1 MPDPTPTNLL
11 GFFTAFRNRF
21 YEGYTGTPSWW
32 MQLAMT
38 EPSDTSLNTY
48 GWMDRLPA
56 MREWIGARQVTEP
69 ITQNRSVVNR
79 HYEITSS
86 IDADRFKDD
95 QYGIYNN
102 IVREHAR
109 QAAKRHDYN
118 LAALI
123 ETNPTCFDG
132 QAYFSTAHPQDTSGQ
147 QSLVTYSNDLINLA
161 LNPTNIGQ
169 VKTQMRNF
177 RGRDGKP
184 FNVRPTLLVVP
195 PNLEEAAHVICQNDY
210 YSPNQFGG
218 SSQQVGMSQNMYKG
232 QFTYLVI
239 PELTHANT
247 WYAFY
252 QEGPIRGLL
261 VQLRQEIQ
269 MQFLVNPTDPNVFWQ
284 KEYAW
289 GADSRENYDVTLPW
303 YGVRCG
309 VALDGGT
316 AGGPA

>member
-11 GFFTAFRNRF
+11 GFFTAFRARF
-21 YEGYTGTPSWW
+21 YEGYAGTPAWW
-32 MQLAMT
+32 QTLAMT

-79 HYEITSS
+79 HFEITSS
-86 IDADRFKDD
+86 IDADRFRDD

-123 ETNPTCFDG
+123 EANPTCFDG

>member
-1 MPDPTPTNLL
+1 MPDPTPANLL
-11 GFFTAFRNRF
+11 GFFTAFRTRF
-21 YEGYTGTPSWW
+21 FEGYAGTPTWA

-56 MREWIGARQVTEP
+56 MREWIGPRLVTEP
-69 ITQNRSVVNR
+69 ITQNRSIVNR
-79 HYEITSS
+79 HFEITSS
-86 IDADRFKDD
+86 IDADRFRDD

-109 QAAKRHDYN
+109 QAAKRHDYQ
-118 LAALI
+118 LAALL
-123 ETNPTCFDG
+123 ESNPTAFDG
-132 QAYFSTAHPQDTSGQ
+132 IAYFNTTHPQDTSGQ
-147 QSLVTYSNDLINLA
+147 LSATTYSNDLVNLA

-177 RGRDGKP
+177 KGRDNKP
-184 FNVRPTLLVVP
+184 LNVRPTLLVVP

-210 YSPNQFGG
+210 YSPSVFGNQ
-218 SSQQVGMSQNMYKG
+218 SQQVGMSQNIYKG

-239 PELTHANT
+239 PELTHPNT

-289 GADSRENYDVTLPW
+289 GADSREAYDVTLPW

-309 VALDGGT
+309 FALDGGV
-316 AGGPA
+316 AGGH